1 MPMTYD
7 EYQNKR
13 SWLIDTAETPADQKR
28 LKAQLEKLKAQYDA
42 GKKAAATKKPDPSNT
57 KPFNVRLIKPAEI
70 IKDKPKVKAAT
81 ADDARMQATERARML
96 RGESAEDKAYRLLME
111 KYNYDVTKIPGFK
124 GGAGTR

>member
-42 GKKAAATKKPDPSNT
+42 GKKAAATKPKTP
-57 KPFNVRLIKPAEI
+57 VR
-70 IKDKPKVKAAT
+70 DKT
-81 ADDARMQATERARML
+81 ADAARLRATERAQML
-96 RGESAEDKAYRLLME
+96 RSETPGDKAFREAME
-111 KYNYDVTKIPGFK
+111 KANWDPSKVPGFK
-124 GGAGTR
+124 IDRNR

>member
-1 MPMTYD
+1 MTYD

-42 GKKAAATKKPDPSNT
+42 GKKSAAAKKPDPSNT

-70 IKDKPKVKAAT
+70 IKDKPKTPVRDKT
-81 ADDARMQATERARML
+81 ADDARLRATERARML
-96 RGESAEDKAYRLLME
+96 RGETKEDRSFREAME
-111 KYNYDVTKIPGFK
+111 KANWDPSKVPGFK
-124 GGAGTR
+124 IDRNR